1 MNCINIWFNRGVKKI
16 MELRDVLDKRIIK
29 IGLDGRDKDDVLHKM
44 AKVLLDNEYIDD
56 LDEFIKDIYLREAE
70 GVTGIGNGIAI
81 PHGKSD
87 SAKQAGIAIATL
99 NQPIKWETLDE
110 KDVDTVFLF
119 CVSSDKNFERNHML
133 LLSKVA
139 AKLADDEL
147 LIKLRKA
154 KSSDEM
160 VAYLSGEKQ

>member
-1 MNCINIWFNRGVKKI
+1 
-16 MELRDVLDKRIIK
+16 MELRDVLDHRIIK
-29 IGLDGRDKDDVLHKM
+29 IGLDGIDKDDVLYKM
-44 AKVLLDNEYIDD
+44 GKMLLEHNYIDD
-56 LDEFIKDIYLREAE
+56 LEEFVKDIYLREAE

-81 PHGKSD
+81 PHGKSV

-147 LIKLRKA
+147 LVKLRKA